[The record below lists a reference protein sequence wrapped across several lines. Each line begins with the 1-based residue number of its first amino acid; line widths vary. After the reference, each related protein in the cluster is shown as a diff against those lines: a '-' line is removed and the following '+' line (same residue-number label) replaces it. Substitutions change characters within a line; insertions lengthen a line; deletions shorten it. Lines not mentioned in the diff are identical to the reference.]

1 MYLNEIET
9 VEQAEE
15 LIRENAAALLY
26 FYNDNCAPCLS
37 LRPKVAELVNEH
49 YPKLKMHLVN
59 SEKHPEIAARFN
71 SFSNPTLL
79 LYFDGKEHR
88 RLSKYISISQLS
100 DEIKKPYF
108 LLFEDTYLDP
118 T

>member
-1 MYLNEIET
+1 MYSNEITTTEKAIQLSSEHT
-9 VEQAEE
+9 A
-15 LIRENAAALLY
+15 ILLY
-26 FYNDNCAPCLS
+26 FYSDNCAPCLS

-79 LYFDGKEHR
+79 IFFDGKEYR

-108 LLFEDTYLDP
+108 LLFEE
-118 T
+118 